1 LVYTLM
7 EFPEVKG
14 VKLNI
19 EGKNSNYLGSDNL
32 NIPGVLVRTER
43 RVLKIEREG
52 F

>member
-1 LVYTLM
+1 
-7 EFPEVKG
+7 
-14 VKLNI
+14 
-19 EGKNSNYLGSDNL
+19 LGLDNL